1 MEAYAHDAGG
11 TLERADLEPKPG
23 GSISLPQ
30 GKGRPAIEPG
40 QKMVKMVALVP
51 AALHRRSR
59 IGAAIE
65 GTSLAAIVRA
75 MLIERGAV
83 RLVDD
88 PVQTEELVAYSYEP
102 LPGGGVRSSAPAG
115 MHDDTVMALALAC
128 WPFRERRAWLAGDVA

>member
-1 MEAYAHDAGG
+1 MNQTMNQSEKSNDATQIARGHIMEAYAHDAGG

-75 MLIERGAV
+75 MLAERYP
-83 RLVDD
+83 D
-88 PVQTEELVAYSYEP
+88 PQSE
-102 LPGGGVRSSAPAG
+102 
-115 MHDDTVMALALAC
+115 
-128 WPFRERRAWLAGDVA
+128 